1 MPEDTYRV
9 ADDGLGDAADAPRTL
24 AGRRSTASSSGAN
37 ESSPL
42 TTTRDAR
49 RRRGTGASRARCSLW
64 TLNACAAALHGA
76 WMIVF
81 CLLWA
86 LDTRA
91 NGDRK
96 DSARALASD
105 ALARAPFALA
115 PSVPSRPAPPVVSPT
130 SARPSS
136 APPSVTYYLYVS
148 RATFGPRPTPPSLAL
163 DAPAA
168 VTRAVSDAR
177 PTLAAAYPDLFGPAA
192 VPGLSSPYPEC
203 DVPKSAAVG
212 DMAVSPAWEDSG
224 VALSLHWLVVAFFAL
239 SFVFQAAVAVGEL
252 AAFARLE
259 RLRRFVTGERYV
271 AEDPQGEFFGGGG
284 DDESYATK
292 PTSGWMRFVEY
303 SFSAAVM
310 IVAIAL
316 QARTLASHR
325 SPLLRLHYK
334 N

>member
-76 WMIVF
+76 WVIVF

-96 DSARALASD
+96 DSARALASE
-105 ALARAPFALA
+105 ALA

-271 AEDPQGEFFGGGG
+271 AEDPQGEFFGGGD